1 MNQDVHPVRPLQGV
15 MEAVLRRWREVLPYL
30 LVFCTLL
37 LAIAAARGKPSINLY
52 VVDREGRFSQGSAGD
67 GASGGRGVPIR
78 FADGN
83 TTATSEAGAAVEEVV
98 AKAVAGEVA
107 GVDAMPVGEQ
117 AAAAL
122 TNGGRLQDP
131 EVRATVDAAAL
142 DHGLTHSL
150 TEPKQKLSLDPVAVL
165 NGYDATELQAISG
178 IGPALANRIVEY
190 RESIGGFESL
200 DELLE
205 VSGIGAVKL
214 SQIERHLNQL
224 FGR

>member
-1 MNQDVHPVRPLQGV
+1 MG
-15 MEAVLRRWREVLPYL
+15 AVLRHWRETLLYL
-30 LVFCTLL
+30 SVFCTLL
-37 LAIAAARGKPSINLY
+37 FGIAAARAKPSINLY
-52 VVDREGRFSQGSAGD
+52 VVNKEGLLSEDSAWSELDLLISDAPVSAMSMAVAAAVPAEPTIDAVVEAAG
-67 GASGGRGVPIR
+67 GADVLQDPAASERVGAAAGSGGRFNGQI
-78 FADGN
+78 G
-83 TTATSEAGAAVEEVV
+83 
-98 AKAVAGEVA
+98 
-107 GVDAMPVGEQ
+107 PVRRNDID
-117 AAAAL
+117 L
-122 TNGGRLQDP
+122 
-131 EVRATVDAAAL
+131 
-142 DHGLTHSL
+142 
-150 TEPKQKLSLDPVAVL
+150 VAVL